1 MSNQEKFYIYII
13 SRWVGNKL
21 EPIYVGRGRR
31 YRAKSYYKLPKNGS
45 TGRYLNPKSHNP
57 KLDELI
63 AYERSIGREVA
74 INAVYESND
83 LQAVKSCE
91 KSFIK
96 QYGRID
102 LGTGTLANRNSG
114 G

>member
-1 MSNQEKFYIYII
+1 
-13 SRWVGNKL
+13 
-21 EPIYVGRGRR
+21 
-31 YRAKSYYKLPKNGS
+31 LPKNGS